1 MSNELAN
8 FGDAASASVTRG
20 AQHDETLGIQG
31 VYHVMCRDSEGNIKW
46 EDDAPNLVTAVGK
59 QALFD
64 YYFGATGTAGGTAS
78 GANYLGLCG
87 GTATY
92 TAADTM
98 SSHTWTEVGGT
109 NAPTYSG
116 TRKTPA
122 FSAATSANPSVLST
136 SAAVVFSMTGS
147 GTVYGAFI
155 NVGGST
161 AIDNTTGTLFSI
173 GAFTAGSKTVTSG
186 DTINVTYTLSAAG

>member
-1 MSNELAN
+1 MSSEITKLGDT
-8 FGDAASASVTRG
+8 FGASASYGGGSVDNFG
-20 AQHDETLGIQG
+20 LEG
-31 VYHVMCRDSEGNIKW
+31 VYVATCFDADGNEKWSDTIENLTTNVGRQNLLNSYFANTGGGAIVMG
-46 EDDAPNLVTAVGK
+46 LG
-59 QALFD
+59 
-64 YYFGATGTAGGTAS
+64 
-78 GANYLGLCG
+78 GANGS
-87 GTATY
+87 ATFTPAY
-92 TAADTM
+92 TDTQ
-98 SSHTWTEVGGT
+98 SSHAGWYEVGNA

-122 FSAATSANPSVLST
+122 FSSATSANPSVLST
-136 SAAVVFSMTGS
+136 SAAVVFSMTSS

>member
-1 MSNELAN
+1 MSSEIAK
-8 FGDAASASVTRG
+8 FGDSCGATASFGGGADESVG
-20 AQHDETLGIQG
+20 LQG
-31 VYHVMCRDSEGNIKW
+31 VYVATCYDADGAEKWSDTIENLTTNVGRKNLMDSYFANTGGGAIVMG
-46 EDDAPNLVTAVGK
+46 LG
-59 QALFD
+59 
-64 YYFGATGTAGGTAS
+64 
-78 GANYLGLCG
+78 GANAS
-87 GTATY
+87 ATFTPAY
-92 TAADTM
+92 TDTQA
-98 SSHTWTEVGGT
+98 SHAGWFEVGGA

-116 TRKTPA
+116 TRKTPS
-122 FSAATSANPSVLST
+122 FSAATSANPSVLAT
-136 SAAVVFSMTGS
+136 SASVVFSMTGS